1 MDNLFT
7 YIKWRGDLEL
17 SSLPF
22 TIEDQ
27 LILATLCYVNYGAFV
42 SPDESISIEDA
53 SRRILAKDYQGEN
66 FRVRNDYLL
75 VQSIVSAPRFSKL
88 IMSDVLDKFDKG
100 HKQFFAMTVHL
111 DPDSLIILFRG
122 TDNTVTGW
130 KEDFDMAYEDE
141 VPSQAEALRYLEM
154 VAGKYGKRIIL
165 SGHSKGGNLALYAAA
180 NASSAVRER
189 IVRVYNNDGPGFNE
203 HNRIREKLEAIKEKV
218 VTIVPESSMIGMLL
232 DHSSDYLIVAS
243 SYRLIFQHDPYSW
256 LFDGPHFKYVPKRS
270 EDSILFENVISS
282 WLKVASK
289 REREIFVDAAY
300 KCVSSMGIDYFAES
314 SFEILFKAPEVIRS
328 YQNLNSEEKKVMR
341 KIISALVHA
350 TRLSL
355 LAKKKETQKGKTG

>member
-1 MDNLFT
+1 M
-7 YIKWRGDLEL
+7 EL
-17 SSLPF
+17 SCLPF

-42 SPDESISIEDA
+42 SPDESISIADA
-53 SRRILAKDYQGEN
+53 SCRILSKDYQGEN

-88 IMSDVLDKFDKG
+88 IMSDVIDKFDKG

-111 DPDSLIILFRG
+111 DSDSLIILFRG

-141 VPSQAEALRYLEM
+141 VPSQAEALRYLELI
-154 VAGKYGKRIIL
+154 ASKYHGDIII
-165 SGHSKGGNLALYAAA
+165 SGHSKGGNLAVYAAA
-180 NASSAVRER
+180 NCSDSIRRR
-189 IVRVYNNDGPGFNE
+189 IRTVYNNDGPGFNE
-203 HNRIREKLEAIKEKV
+203 HSRTRKRVEEIRERI
-218 VTIVPESSMIGMLL
+218 VTVVPESSMIGMLL

-282 WLKVASK
+282 WLDGASK

-328 YQNLNSEEKKVMR
+328 YQNLDSEEKRVMKR
-341 KIISALVHA
+341 IIFSLVHA
-350 TRLSL
+350 TRMNLLS
-355 LAKKKETQKGKTG
+355 KKKQLAAGKTD